1 MVKPR
6 RKLSDTSKPPGSADD
21 WVQAESDSTPLQ
33 ESEPKPNQSSKRR
46 KGKSADPDYTQIG
59 CYIRKDLYRKVKG
72 KAGLEGVEI
81 SDVVG
86 ELLGQWVEE

>member
-1 MVKPR
+1 MVKRPSLT
-6 RKLSDTSKPPGSADD
+6 KVSKPPASADD
-21 WVQAESDSTPLQ
+21 WVHAEPESNPVQ
-33 ESEPKPNQSSKRR
+33 ENEAKPKGSSKRR
-46 KGKSADPDYTQIG
+46 KGKSADPEYKQIG

-86 ELLGQWVEE
+86 ELLSRWVEE